1 MGDGAAPSADGRR
14 LTADGFLLGAAAFFG
29 VFVFRARAVVD
40 GVTYFPLFDD
50 AMVSMRYA
58 RNLASG
64 DGLVWNPGEVPVEG
78 FTNPLWTLWMALLH
92 LTGVPEAKV
101 GLLVALTSAALLLV
115 QLALVRRVAHET
127 AESSPAA
134 ADAAVILVAL
144 FYPMAFWSLRG
155 MEVGAL
161 SCAVVGATLLAL
173 RLREEWTPRRAL
185 ALAALLGAIPLIR
198 MDGALPAA
206 IVAAFAAGW
215 AAPGRRRR
223 AALVLGGAIVASLA
237 LQTAARLAYYGDA
250 LPNTYYLKMTG
261 VPLAERL
268 AQGLFVL
275 RQDVLH
281 ELWPLLLL
289 AALAGP
295 RSARHPRTLLIVL
308 ALGQLAYS
316 VWVGGDA
323 WEWMRHA
330 NRYVT
335 VAAPALAVLAALGI
349 PELHRVLRALVAGL
363 LGRPRVAVPAATA
376 TGVRLTA
383 LALALLVSGRPLAD
397 WIETGGAHVADDA
410 RRVEA
415 GLRVRDAT
423 SPDAVIAVVW
433 AGTLPYYAQRGAVD
447 LLGKN
452 DRAIARLPARE
463 PWWPGHGKWDIRHSI
478 GGQRPDVVL
487 ELWRWS
493 PADFAYLAALGY
505 ERPGGGPWVRRDSR
519 AVDRAR
525 LADGLRG
532 LQRGGILR

>member
-1 MGDGAAPSADGRR
+1 MAASDGRR

-40 GVTYFPLFDD
+40 GTTYFPLFDD

-58 RNLASG
+58 RNLAAG

-92 LTGVPEAKV
+92 LAGLPEEKV
-101 GLLVALTSAALLLV
+101 GLLVALTGAALLLV
-115 QLALVRRVAHET
+115 QLALIRRVASAVSEPSGT
-127 AESSPAA
+127 T
-134 ADAAVILVAL
+134 ADAAVILLAL

-161 SCAVVGATLLAL
+161 SCAVVGAVLLAL
-173 RLREEWTPRRAL
+173 RLRERWTTGRA
-185 ALAALLGAIPLIR
+185 ASLAALLAAIPLIR

-206 IVAAFAAGW
+206 IVAAFAVAW
-215 AAPGRRRR
+215 AEPGRRRR

-237 LQTAARLAYYGDA
+237 LQTAARLAYYGDL

-275 RQDVLH
+275 RQDVLR

-295 RSARHPRTLLIVL
+295 RSAPEPRSLLIVL

-323 WEWMRHA
+323 WEWMRYA

-349 PELHRVLRALVAGL
+349 PALHRLLRGVATGL
-363 LGRPRVAVPAATA
+363 LPPRWGAAVPAAPSA
-376 TGVRLTA
+376 LGVRLTA
-383 LALALLVSGRPLAD
+383 VALALLVSGRPLAD
-397 WIETGGAHVADDA
+397 WVETGGAHVADDA

-415 GLRVRDAT
+415 GVRVRDAT

-433 AGTLPYYAQRGAVD
+433 AGTLPYFAQRRAVD

-452 DRAIARLPARE
+452 DRVIARLPARE
-463 PWWPGHGKWDIRHSI
+463 PWWPGHGKWDVVHSI
-478 GGQRPDVVL
+478 GGRRPDVVL

-493 PADFAYLAALGY
+493 AADFAYLAALGY

-525 LADGLRG
+525 LAEGLRG
-532 LQRGGILR
+532 LQRGGMLR